1 MKKFIRFHR
10 YLHLFVLFSVSIL
23 WIFRCGTS
31 GLKQQGSGIQA
42 QLTYAKAVFD
52 RKDYYKAKN
61 LFTILRLNNPTGEIF
76 EIAQFY
82 LAECHYGLK
91 EYIEAI
97 AEYEKLI
104 KSMPQ
109 SAFVDDAYYKIG
121 MCYFKL
127 SPGYALDQE
136 YTRKAM
142 AQFQGFIEE
151 FPQSELRSEAE
162 KRFKECR
169 EKLAKKEFKT
179 GELYYKMGYYKAALL
194 CFNQL
199 LEEYHD
205 TDYADDG
212 LFWKG
217 EAHRKLGEIES
228 AELTYRALLIR
239 YPRSLY
245 KSKVEAR
252 LANLHKK

>member
-1 MKKFIRFHR
+1 MKKQICVQWHSFFLLI
-10 YLHLFVLFSVSIL
+10 LFLAALSL
-23 WIFRCGTS
+23 WRCGTS
-31 GLKQQGSGIQA
+31 GLKLQGSGPQA
-42 QLTYAKAVFD
+42 QLAYAKAVFD

-61 LFTILRLNNPTGEIF
+61 LFTILVLNNPTGEIF
-76 EIAQFY
+76 ETAQFY

-151 FPQSELRSEAE
+151 FPDSELRPEAE
-162 KRFKECR
+162 KRLQECR
-169 EKLAKKEFKT
+169 NKLAKKEFKT
-179 GELYYKMGYYKAALL
+179 GELYYKMGYYKAALM

-228 AELTYRALLIR
+228 AELTYRSLLAR
-239 YPRSLY
+239 YPTSPY
-245 KSKVEAR
+245 KSKAEAR
-252 LANLHKK
+252 LAALYKK

>member
-1 MKKFIRFHR
+1 MKKQIHFQCYFW
-10 YLHLFVLFSVSIL
+10 VLSLAVL
-23 WIFRCGTS
+23 WMLRCGTS
-31 GLKQQGSGIQA
+31 GPKPQGSGAQA
-42 QLTYAKAVFD
+42 QLAYAKAVFD

-61 LFTILRLNNPTGEIF
+61 LFTILVLNNPTGEIF
-76 EIAQFY
+76 ETAQFY

-91 EYIEAI
+91 EYVEAV

-104 KSMPQ
+104 RSMPQ
-109 SAFVDDAYYKIG
+109 SNFVDDAYYKIG

-151 FPQSELRSEAE
+151 FPNSELRPEAE
-162 KRFKECR
+162 KRLQECR
-169 EKLAKKEFKT
+169 NKLAKKEFKT
-179 GELYYKMGYYKAALL
+179 GELYYKMGYYKAAIM
-194 CFNQL
+194 CFQQF

-217 EAHRKLGEIES
+217 EAHRKLGEIEA
-228 AELTYRALLIR
+228 AELVYRALLAR
-239 YPRSLY
+239 YPTSPY
-245 KSKVEAR
+245 KSKAEAR
-252 LANLHKK
+252 LAKLHK